1 MQVESEKL
9 AEGIRAHMADIKSR
23 LTDYRERINNS
34 KAACD
39 RF

>member
-1 MQVESEKL
+1 MKEESEKL
-9 AEGIRAHMADIKSR
+9 VEEIRAHMANIKSR
-23 LTDYRERINNS
+23 LTECRERINNA